1 MSFGVEGWFAR
12 GLNLKAFR
20 DAVAGNSVLGSCF
33 GFKRYFHCLGLWSL
47 MDRRSLLIGTGL
59 MASFYLIFVEKSAN

>member
-20 DAVAGNSVLGSCF
+20 DAMAGNSVLGSCF
-33 GFKRYFHCLGLWSL
+33 GFRRYFHDHGLWTL
-47 MDRRSLLIGTGL
+47 MDRRSLLIGTG
-59 MASFYLIFVEKSAN
+59 